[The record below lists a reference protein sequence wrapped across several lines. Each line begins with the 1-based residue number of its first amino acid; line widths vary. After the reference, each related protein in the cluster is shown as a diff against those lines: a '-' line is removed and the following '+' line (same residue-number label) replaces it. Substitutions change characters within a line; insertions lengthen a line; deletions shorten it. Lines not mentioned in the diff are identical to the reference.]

1 MGNFIKAV
9 AVGRKEG
16 YWEAEVEIEINID
29 INDYEVNIVSLVVH
43 YNFILERKV
52 YGYNDIVDDV
62 DMAGVE
68 IKVVENVAGNYFA
81 FEV

>member
-1 MGNFIKAV
+1 M
-9 AVGRKEG
+9 
-16 YWEAEVEIEINID
+16 EIEINID